1 MRNSKEE
8 IQKQGEKLAF
18 EHWKF
23 LGEWSKTMW
32 INGFIHGY
40 KHGYEDALKEKRK

>member
-1 MRNSKEE
+1 MRNKEE
-8 IQKQGEKLAF
+8 IQKQGEKLAL

-40 KHGYEDALKEKRK
+40 EDALKEKRK